1 MTALLLIMALAA
13 QPGTSYPDTLEITGV
28 FAGYS
33 MGDYYYA
40 VFLKEDGS
48 IIDTAFPPGGSTPGL
63 DVFLF
68 MHRWEEVTV
77 LAENRQFDLYEAGHQ
92 IVPVIVD
99 AHAGEDS
106 YTDWFRAVRDETGI
120 STAQEFHEAFGNLMD
135 TEPLFDESSPYC
147 LPHGEN

>member
-99 AHAGEDS
+99 ARAGDES
-106 YTDWFRAVRDETGI
+106 YGDWFETVVEEMGI
-120 STAQEFHEAFGNLMD
+120 KTARGFHEAFGD
-135 TEPLFDESSPYC
+135 PVETEPLVDEGTLYSK
-147 LPHGEN
+147 LHGEN

>member
-1 MTALLLIMALAA
+1 MTALIFTLILAG
-13 QPGTSYPDTLEITGV
+13 QTGSSYPDTLEITGV

-40 VFLKEDGS
+40 VFFSEDGMME
-48 IIDTAFPPGGSTPGL
+48 TTFVPGVSTPGL

-77 LAENRQFDLYEAGHQ
+77 LAENRQFDLYEAGYQ

-99 AHAGEDS
+99 ARAGDEN
-106 YTDWFRAVRDETGI
+106 YMHWFDTVVEEMGI
-120 STAQEFHEAFGNLMD
+120 KTAEEFHEVFGD
-135 TEPLFDESSPYC
+135 PVETEPLVDESALYYS
-147 LPHGEN
+147 LHGEN